1 MIASATYE
9 DWCALTEG
17 TDGGD
22 EADLRADLRALEGG
36 DMLEMNGLS
45 DHDGDGGDEDTL
57 FREELEG
64 YLSTLPDMERA
75 VVAGNALA
83 SCSDDHALIT
93 VCEWLCKAGPEARA
107 VIAREATALV
117 ARSLQRGNEDAHRS
131 IVDVF
136 RVVSPD
142 ALGKALARLP
152 VGVE

>member
-17 TDGGD
+17 TSDGD
-22 EADLRADLRALEGG
+22 AEDLRADLRALGGG

-45 DHDGDGGDEDTL
+45 DHDGDSGDEDTL
-57 FREELEG
+57 FREELED

-75 VVAGNALA
+75 IVAGNALA

-107 VIAREATALV
+107 VIAREALGLV
-117 ARSLQRGNEDAHRS
+117 ARDLRNSADAHRS
-131 IVDVF
+131 IVDLF

-142 ALGKALARLP
+142 ALGKVLQQLP
-152 VGVE
+152 VGE